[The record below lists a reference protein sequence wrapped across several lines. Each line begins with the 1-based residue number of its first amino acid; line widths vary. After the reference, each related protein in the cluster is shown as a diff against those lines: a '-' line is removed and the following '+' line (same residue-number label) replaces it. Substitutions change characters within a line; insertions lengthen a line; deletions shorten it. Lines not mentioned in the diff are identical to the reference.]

1 MDLPYHNCTLD
12 GVDCVVYGLG
22 VVCYPAS
29 VGGTRSEL
37 LLANF
42 VLRTHLVNVQY
53 RTLPASP
60 PCELRASTHRR

>member
-1 MDLPYHNCTLD
+1 MPYHHCTLD

-22 VVCYPAS
+22 VVCYPAF
-29 VGGTRSEL
+29 VGGTRYEL

-53 RTLPASP
+53 RTDSLTPV
-60 PCELRASTHRR
+60 